1 MRKLLVATA
10 VLVVLII
17 AAAITIPFV
26 VPVGAYQAR
35 LIALVKQATGRE
47 LRIAGPVKL
56 SLLPELVVEANDV
69 SFGNAPGAS
78 TPQMVQLRRL
88 RVQLQ
93 LWPLLHGAVVVNRL
107 ILLEPV
113 IALEVDKAG
122 HPNWAFGPAAAPAAP
137 SGGGGAEPAKT
148 GGGLRISGV
157 ALGKVRLIDGRIS
170 YIDQRSG
177 RAEQLDSVNIT
188 LPLRSLTSPLAAGG
202 SAVWQGEKVTLALDI
217 DQPQA
222 FLNEAGSRID
232 IKLAAAPLALSF
244 SGQVAGLPPAKLAG
258 AIDLETK
265 SVRQLAKWAGSSITS
280 SGGGL
285 GPLAIRGTLAMAGT
299 KISLTDADFS
309 LDAIKAEGS
318 VSMDSAGVR
327 PLVTGK
333 LAVDR
338 LDLNPYL
345 SPQTVPAGRPTA
357 ADSHSAP
364 SPAIESGRSDR
375 PFDGSVLT
383 IADVDFDLEVAS
395 IAYRRFETGAAA
407 VGLHVKDSR
416 LIADLRRMALY
427 RGDGRG
433 QVTMDANGA
442 VPSVGLDVALTGVQ
456 IDPLAQAAVDNNRL
470 TGTANLDIAVTASG
484 RSQRDLI
491 STLSGRGS
499 LSLVNGQIRGV
510 NLLALAES
518 VAKIY
523 RDLIGTLDVAGA
535 LNLLAHGQIK
545 GINPLALAED
555 AAKGLVGGG
564 NTTNFG
570 TLTATSTITNGV
582 VHNSDLRLNSGSVPM
597 TGAGTVDLRTHAI
610 GYKLSLQL
618 PENVTVPIEVS
629 GTWDDPTYRP
639 DLAAM
644 LAQTPANALAI
655 LKSTGGSVG
664 RNLEGIGEGLKG
676 IGQGAAGALK
686 GLLGK

>member
-1 MRKLLVATA
+1 MRKLFVAMA
-10 VLVVLII
+10 VLVGVII
-17 AAAITIPFV
+17 AAAIAIPLV
-26 VPVGAYQAR
+26 VPVEAYQGR
-35 LIALVKQATGRE
+35 LVALVKQATGRD

-56 SLLPELVVEANDV
+56 SLLPELAIEANDV
-69 SFGNAPGAS
+69 FFGNAPGAS
-78 TPQMVQLRRL
+78 SPQMVQLTRL

-93 LWPLLHGAVVVNRL
+93 LRPLLHGAVVVDRL
-107 ILLEPV
+107 ILLQPV

-122 HPNWAFGPAAAPAAP
+122 HPNWVFGPAAAATP
-137 SGGGGAEPAKT
+137 SGRGGAEPAT
-148 GGGLRISGV
+148 PGGGLRISGV
-157 ALGKVRLIDGRIS
+157 ALGEVRLVDGRIS

-177 RAEQLDSVNIT
+177 GAEELDSVNIT
-188 LPLRSLTSPLAAGG
+188 LPLRSLVSPLAAGG
-202 SAVWQGEKVTLALDI
+202 SAVWHGERVTLALDI

-222 FLNEAGSRID
+222 LLDETGSRVD
-232 IKLAAAPLALSF
+232 IKLATAPLALSF
-244 SGQVAGLPPAKLAG
+244 SGRVTGLPPAKLAG
-258 AIDLETK
+258 AIDVETK
-265 SVRQLAKWAGSSITS
+265 SVRQLAKWAGSPIASN
-280 SGGGL
+280 GGGL
-285 GPLAIRGTLAMAGT
+285 GPLAMRGALAMAGT
-299 KISLTDADFS
+299 KISLADADIS
-309 LDAIKAEGS
+309 LDAIKAKGLIS
-318 VSMDSAGVR
+318 IDSAGVR

-345 SPQTVPAGRPTA
+345 SPQTAPDGRPA
-357 ADSHSAP
+357 AAEP
-364 SPAIESGRSDR
+364 QPTPPPTIESGRSDR

-383 IADVDFDLEVAS
+383 LADVDFDLELAS
-395 IAYRRFETGAAA
+395 IAYRRFEMGAAA
-407 VGLHVKDSR
+407 VGLHVKDGR

-433 QVTMDANGA
+433 QVTMDGNGA

-456 IDPLAQAAVDNNRL
+456 IDPLAQAAVDNNRF

-484 RSQRDLI
+484 GSQRDLI
-491 STLSGRGS
+491 STISGRGS
-499 LSLVNGQIRGV
+499 LSLVNGQIKGV
-510 NLLALAES
+510 NLLALAEAA
-518 VAKIY
+518 AKID

-555 AAKGLVGGG
+555 AAKGLVGGS

-570 TLTATSTITNGV
+570 TLTATGTITNGV
-582 VHNSDLRLNSGSVPM
+582 VHNSDLRLNSGTVPM

-610 GYKLSLQL
+610 GYRLSLQL
-618 PENVTVPIEVS
+618 PQDITVPIEVG

-644 LAQTPANALAI
+644 LAQTPANAIAI
-655 LKSTGGSVG
+655 LKSTGGNVG
-664 RNLEGIGEGLKG
+664 RNLEGLGQGLKG